1 MAPAVDFNGKIY
13 LESKDMPALSPNG
26 NGGWFSSLRR
36 AGLCSELHKRGIE
49 WINIYAVDNVLQR
62 IADPVFVGAT
72 ILSGVNCG
80 AKVVLKASP
89 EERVGVLCL
98 EDSSPAIIE
107 YYELTKEMAE
117 QRAEN
122 GSLSYRYGV
131 ILNYLFRLSK
141 LEETADRHI
150 PVHIVRKKIEYV
162 DEKGNV
168 CKPETE
174 NGKKFETL
182 AVDLIKPM
190 ESVLPFVVEREKEFA
205 AEKKRSEFIMA
216 TDLVGNEK
224 LQRFIQL
231 LSDLNHET
239 AEAFSTGKT
248 ELLHKMNDTI
258 LEMYAIQQKG
268 TEEAYTAIEE
278 DCQIIYRNFNAII
291 AMLKSN
297 ESVFF
302 DTATS
307 VAVKKFL
314 RNVFDANISILTAYG
329 LV

>member
-1 MAPAVDFNGKIY
+1 
-13 LESKDMPALSPNG
+13 
-26 NGGWFSSLRR
+26 
-36 AGLCSELHKRGIE
+36 
-49 WINIYAVDNVLQR
+49 
-62 IADPVFVGAT
+62 
-72 ILSGVNCG
+72 
-80 AKVVLKASP
+80 
-89 EERVGVLCL
+89 
-98 EDSSPAIIE
+98 
-107 YYELTKEMAE
+107 
-117 QRAEN
+117 
-122 GSLSYRYGV
+122 
-131 ILNYLFRLSK
+131 
-141 LEETADRHI
+141 
-150 PVHIVRKKIEYV
+150 
-162 DEKGNV
+162 
-168 CKPETE
+168 
-174 NGKKFETL
+174 
-182 AVDLIKPM
+182 
-190 ESVLPFVVEREKEFA
+190 
-205 AEKKRSEFIMA
+205 MA

-268 TEEAYTAIEE
+268 TEEAYAAIEE